1 MDLKDDKYYMEKTLK
16 LAKKGEGYTTPNPL
30 VGALVVKDGE
40 IVGKGYHK
48 KAGEPHAEVY
58 ALNQAGKNA
67 KDATLYVNLE
77 PCCHFGKT
85 PACSLKVIKS
95 GIKRIVVAMEDP
107 NPLVA
112 GKGIRQLEEAGIEIE
127 VGVLEKEAKILNEI
141 FIKYITEGLPFIYLK
156 SGQTID
162 GFLAT
167 STGDSRWV
175 TNKKARLYGHKLRHK
190 VDAILV
196 GVNTVLND
204 NPRLTTRLD
213 DKKGIDPIRVVLD
226 SKLKTPV
233 NANIINQNSESKTI
247 IATTSDYNK
256 DKYNQLKTIDNLEI
270 IIIEQNIEGR
280 IDLEKALEI
289 LAKQDITSILVE
301 GGGTIN
307 YSFLHKGL
315 ADKLYAFIAPK
326 LLGGNDGI
334 YAYNGQGVKK
344 MDNAFELSDIQ
355 FEMIGDNILITGKIE

>member
-1 MDLKDDKYYMEKTLK
+1 MELKDDNYYMQKTLK
-16 LAKKGEGYTTPNPL
+16 LAKKGEGYTSPNPL

-58 ALNQAGKNA
+58 ALDQAGTKA

-95 GIKRIVVAMEDP
+95 GIKRIVVAMKDP

-112 GKGIRQLEEAGIEIE
+112 GKGIKQLEEAGIEIE
-127 VGVLEKEAKILNEI
+127 VGVLENKAKRLNEI
-141 FIKYITEGLPFIYLK
+141 FIKYITKKLPYIYLK

-167 STGDSRWV
+167 RTGDSRWV

-213 DKKGIDPIRVVLD
+213 DKKGIDPIRIVLD
-226 SKLKTPV
+226 SKLKTPID
-233 NANIINQNSESKTI
+233 ADIINQKSDSKTI

-256 DKYNQLKTIDNLEI
+256 DKYDKLKTIDNLEI
-270 IIIEQNIEGR
+270 LIIEKDQEDR
-280 IDLEKALEI
+280 INLNKLLEI
-289 LAKQDITSILVE
+289 LAKKEITSILVE
-301 GGGTIN
+301 GGGTVN

-334 YAYNGQGVKK
+334 YAYNGQGVEK
-344 MDNAFELSDIQ
+344 MNNAFELSDIQ
-355 FEMIGDNILITGKIE
+355 VEMIDNDILIIGEIK

>member
-1 MDLKDDKYYMEKTLK
+1 MQNKDDKYYMKKTLR
-16 LAKKGEGYTTPNPL
+16 LAKKGEGYTSPNPM
-30 VGALVVKDGE
+30 VGALVVNNGE
-40 IVGKGYHK
+40 IVGRGYHK

-58 ALNQAGKNA
+58 ALDQAEQKATG
-67 KDATLYVNLE
+67 ATLYVNLE

-95 GIKRIVVAMEDP
+95 GIKRLVVAMEDP

-112 GKGIRQLEEAGIEIE
+112 GEGISQLEEAGIEIKA
-127 VGVLEKEAKILNEI
+127 GVLEKEAKLLNEV
-141 FIKYITEGLPFIYLK
+141 FIKYITEKLPFVYLK

-204 NPRLTTRLD
+204 NPRLTTRLE

-226 SKLKTPV
+226 SKLKTPID
-233 NANIINQNSESKTI
+233 ADIINQKSESKTI
-247 IATTSDYNK
+247 IATTSNYNK
-256 DKYNQLKTIDNLEI
+256 DKYNELIIKDNLEI
-270 IIIEQNIEGR
+270 II
-280 IDLEKALEI
+280 
-289 LAKQDITSILVE
+289 V
-301 GGGTIN
+301 
-307 YSFLHKGL
+307 
-315 ADKLYAFIAPK
+315 
-326 LLGGNDGI
+326 
-334 YAYNGQGVKK
+334 
-344 MDNAFELSDIQ
+344 
-355 FEMIGDNILITGKIE
+355 